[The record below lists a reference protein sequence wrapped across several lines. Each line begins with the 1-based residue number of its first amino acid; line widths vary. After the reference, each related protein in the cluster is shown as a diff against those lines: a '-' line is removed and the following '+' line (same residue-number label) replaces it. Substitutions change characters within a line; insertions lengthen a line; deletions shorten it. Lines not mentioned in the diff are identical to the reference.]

1 MTFSTLLG
9 ICFLFILIGW
19 VLFVLLGQI
28 TVRTLRKNPETR
40 DKLGLDFA
48 SGWDI
53 FNVAGAMCR
62 PHWLSERL
70 RRSTLSFTAADE
82 RPIYENTNWFDRLL
96 GRTMFIMMMGA
107 VAVMLVLILLNFIGL
122 VD

>member
-19 VLFVLLGQI
+19 VLFVLFGQI

>member
-19 VLFVLLGQI
+19 VLFVLFGQI
-28 TVRTLRKNPETR
+28 TVRRLRKNPETR
-40 DKLGLDFA
+40 DKLGLEFA

-62 PHWLSERL
+62 PQWLSERL

>member
-19 VLFVLLGQI
+19 VLFVLFGQI
-28 TVRTLRKNPETR
+28 TVRRLRKNPETR

-62 PHWLSERL
+62 PQWLSERL

>member
-9 ICFLFILIGW
+9 ICFLFILVGW
-19 VLFVLLGQI
+19 VLFVLFGQI
-28 TVRTLRKNPETR
+28 TVRRLRKNPETR
-40 DKLGLDFA
+40 DKLGLEFA

-62 PHWLSERL
+62 PQWLSERL

>member
-9 ICFLFILIGW
+9 ICFLFVLIGW
-19 VLFVLLGQI
+19 VLFVLFGQI
-28 TVRTLRKNPETR
+28 TVRRLRKNPETR
-40 DKLGLDFA
+40 DKLGLEFA

-62 PHWLSERL
+62 PQWLSERL

>member
-1 MTFSTLLG
+1 M
-9 ICFLFILIGW
+9 
-19 VLFVLLGQI
+19 
-28 TVRTLRKNPETR
+28 
-40 DKLGLDFA
+40 A

-62 PHWLSERL
+62 PQWLSERL

-96 GRTMFIMMMGA
+96 GRTMFIMMMSA

>member
-1 MTFSTLLG
+1 MTFSSLLG

-19 VLFVLLGQI
+19 VLFVLFGQI
-28 TVRTLRKNPETR
+28 TVRRLRKNPETR

-62 PHWLSERL
+62 PQWLSERL